1 MHPCNPIASLSTVSV
16 SQLYNAIN
24 SVSVSQL
31 YNIVCC
37 LPPPLTRLSQKIVS
51 VSQLYNAINCA
62 NHYRPETFRGEA
74 LPASDVFSFAM
85 VAYQIGSLLQPFAGE
100 TEQEIRDQLEPF
112 RPSEAQARR
121 GRSVEEQLIDWEQ
134 DYPLVTRRPNL
145 ATLQPECPTVLRAL
159 IAECWGDE
167 FYSSC

>member
-1 MHPCNPIASLSTVSV
+1 
-16 SQLYNAIN
+16 
-24 SVSVSQL
+24 
-31 YNIVCC
+31 
-37 LPPPLTRLSQKIVS
+37 
-51 VSQLYNAINCA
+51 
-62 NHYRPETFRGEA
+62 
-74 LPASDVFSFAM
+74 M

-159 IAECWGDE
+159 IAECWGDDPLDRPLFHE
-167 FYSSC
+167 LIPAIEDVLCALSPERAEAVTANAERDDSLLAAVQALQIQGIKQHNEDIVYGAYSCVIWF